1 MSMKDTQNKI
11 QARVWKAIAQ
21 SELDLSSIPEADLE
35 ILVDTIVD
43 AVVLEIDEE
52 IDQELEEDRIQ
63 EKTESDEDQAGS
75 EKTLWKGRPLLSIST
90 RYVITNERLR
100 IISGL
105 LGKERRDIELVRI
118 QDIDQRQTLRE
129 RLFSIGDIMI
139 KSHDSSSPTITLND
153 VRDPEGVHEL
163 LRRAVI
169 SARKEHGLTFQEEM

>member
-21 SELDLSSIPEADLE
+21 SELDLSSIPDADLE

-43 AVVLEIDEE
+43 AVVLEIDGE
-52 IDQELEEDRIQ
+52 IDQELKDDRGQ
-63 EKTESDEDQAGS
+63 EKGETDEDQSGS

-90 RYVITNERLR
+90 QYVITNERLR

-105 LGKERRDIELVRI
+105 VAKDRRDIELVRI
-118 QDIDQRQTLRE
+118 QDIDQRQTLRD
-129 RLFSIGDIMI
+129 RLFSIGDIMV
-139 KSHDSSSPTITLND
+139 KSHDSSNPNITLND
-153 VRDPEGVHEL
+153 VRDPEGVHEI

-169 SARKEHGLTFQEEM
+169 SARKEHGLSFQEEM